1 MKIKIE
7 LFGAA
12 RDFANDNILELKIEN
27 QTDIKGIRENLLEW
41 VKKEH
46 PNNNNYSNI
55 VKNSAFCNE
64 KNEIVHD
71 DYLVSKEQKLSIIPP
86 IGGG

>member
-27 QTDIKGIRENLLEW
+27 QTNIKGIRENLLQW
-41 VKKEH
+41 LQSKL
-46 PNNNNYSNI
+46 PNNSAYSNI
-55 VKNSAFCNE
+55 VKNSAFCDEN
-64 KNEIVHD
+64 NEIVHD
-71 DYLVSKEQKLSIIPP
+71 DYLVSKEQKLCIIPP

>member
-1 MKIKIE
+1 MFHCDVVDVAKDKITLEKAQQFIE
-7 LFGAA
+7 SHKCGASLFFVGTV
-12 RDFANDNILELKIEN
+12 RDN
-27 QTDIKGIRENLLEW
+27 
-41 VKKEH
+41 
-46 PNNNNYSNI
+46 NNNNYSNI

-71 DYLVSKEQKLSIIPP
+71 DYLVSKEQKLCIIPP

>member
-12 RDFANDNILELKIEN
+12 RDFANNNILELKIEN
-27 QTDIKGIRENLLEW
+27 QTDIKGIRESLLEW

-64 KNEIVHD
+64 TK
-71 DYLVSKEQKLSIIPP
+71 
-86 IGGG
+86 

>member
-41 VKKEH
+41 LKKEH
-46 PNNNNYSNI
+46 PNNNN
-55 VKNSAFCNE
+55 
-64 KNEIVHD
+64 
-71 DYLVSKEQKLSIIPP
+71 
-86 IGGG
+86 

>member
-27 QTDIKGIRENLLEW
+27 QTNIKGIRENLLQW
-41 VKKEH
+41 LQKKH
-46 PNNNNYSNI
+46 PNI
-55 VKNSAFCNE
+55 
-64 KNEIVHD
+64 
-71 DYLVSKEQKLSIIPP
+71 
-86 IGGG
+86 

>member
-12 RDFANDNILELKIEN
+12 RDFADVNILELTIEN
-27 QTDIKGIRENLLEW
+27 QTNIKGIRENLLNW
-41 VKKEH
+41 LKKKH
-46 PNNNNYSNI
+46 PNNVNYSNI
-55 VKNSAFCNE
+55 VNNSAFCNE
-64 KNEIVHD
+64 NNEIIHD
-71 DYLVSKEQKLSIIPP
+71 DYLVSKEQKLCIIPP

>member
-27 QTDIKGIRENLLEW
+27 QTNIKGIRENLLQW
-41 VKKEH
+41 LQKKH
-46 PNNNNYSNI
+46 PNNSTYSNI
-55 VKNSAFCNE
+55 VKNSAFCDEN
-64 KNEIVHD
+64 NEIVHD
-71 DYLVSKEQKLSIIPP
+71 DYLVSKEQKLCIISP
-86 IGGG
+86 I

>member
-41 VKKEH
+41 LKKEH
-46 PNNNNYSNI
+46 PNNMNYSNI

-64 KNEIVHD
+64 NNQIVHD
-71 DYLVSKEQKLSIIPP
+71 DYLVSKEQKLCIIPP

>member
-41 VKKEH
+41 LKKEH

-55 VKNSAFCNE
+55 VINSAFCNE
-64 KNEIVHD
+64 NNEIVHD
-71 DYLVSKEQKLSIIPP
+71 DYLVSLQKAEFLTIFE
-86 IGGG
+86 

>member
-27 QTDIKGIRENLLEW
+27 QTNIKGIRENLLQW
-41 VKKEH
+41 LQKKH
-46 PNNNNYSNI
+46 PNNSTYSNI
-55 VKNSAFCNE
+55 VKNSAFC
-64 KNEIVHD
+64 D
-71 DYLVSKEQKLSIIPP
+71 
-86 IGGG
+86 

>member
-27 QTDIKGIRENLLEW
+27 QTNIKGIRENLLQW
-41 VKKEH
+41 LQKKH
-46 PNNNNYSNI
+46 PNNSTYSNI
-55 VKNSAFCNE
+55 VKNSAFSDEN
-64 KNEIVHD
+64 NEIVHD